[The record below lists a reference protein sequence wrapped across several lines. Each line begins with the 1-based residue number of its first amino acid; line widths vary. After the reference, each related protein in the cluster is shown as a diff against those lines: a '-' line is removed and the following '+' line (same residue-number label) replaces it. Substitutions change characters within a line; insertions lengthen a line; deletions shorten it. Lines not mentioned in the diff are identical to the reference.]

1 MLTSSTQSQRI
12 VVTNMGKL
20 QCRKKKE
27 KAKAKRDDKGTN
39 VKDENGEVER
49 LSKPVDNDH
58 GHKEK
63 KEELKPSPARQF

>member
-1 MLTSSTQSQRI
+1 MP
-12 VVTNMGKL
+12 
-20 QCRKKKE
+20 KKKKK

-39 VKDENGEVER
+39 VKDENGDEVER